1 MEQLQCGKLLLT
13 ILRLFQKS
21 YTSFTELN
29 TNSEKI
35 SQWTYQ
41 WKMQFN
47 PNPNKQV
54 NEVVYFPQINFK
66 KLITS
71 PAEFNNDNIN

>member
-21 YTSFTELN
+21 YTSVTELN

-54 NEVVYFPQINFK
+54 NEVVFFPQINFK
-66 KLITS
+66 
-71 PAEFNNDNIN
+71 